1 MTSVVI
7 ADDEALVREGLAA
20 LLTRRGIDVL
30 AVAADGEAAVA
41 AARTHTPDVV
51 LMDIRMPVMDGI
63 DATAAIAGPDQPR
76 VLILTTYH
84 QDEYVYR
91 ALQAGASGFLL
102 KSTEPDR
109 LAHSIELVRAGEA
122 LLAPEVTAQLIAT
135 HLAHRSGSAL
145 PEPDPSRGPLASLTP
160 REREVLGLVARGLSN
175 DQISAQLFLSPATVK
190 THINRILSKLG
201 HSSRAQLVVTA
212 YEEGLVRPV
221 RAEPPFGR
229 LNAQGSQT

>member
-30 AVAADGEAAVA
+30 AVAADGKAAVA
-41 AARTHTPDVV
+41 AANTHAPDVV

-63 DATAAIAGPDQPR
+63 DATAAIAGPDRPR

-102 KSTEPDR
+102 KSAEPDR
-109 LAHSIELVRAGEA
+109 LAHAIELVNAGEA
-122 LLAPEVTAQLIAT
+122 LLAPEVTARLIAT
-135 HLAHRSGSAL
+135 HVTHHAGPDVPSA
-145 PEPDPSRGPLASLTP
+145 PDTSRGPLASLTP
-160 REREVLGLVARGLSN
+160 REREVLVLVARGLSN

-221 RAEPPFGR
+221 GAGRRA
-229 LNAQGSQT
+229 

>member
-1 MTSVVI
+1 MTSVVV
-7 ADDEALVREGLAA
+7 ADDEALVREGLSA
-20 LLTRRGIDVL
+20 LLVRRGIDVL

-41 AARTHTPDVV
+41 AAHTHAPDVV

-63 DATAAIAGPDQPR
+63 EATAAIVGPERPR

-109 LAHSIELVRAGEA
+109 LARSIELVHAGEA
-122 LLAPEVTAQLIAT
+122 LLAPEVTARLIAT
-135 HLAHRSGSAL
+135 HVTHQAG
-145 PEPDPSRGPLASLTP
+145 PDAPPAPDTSRGPLASLTP
-160 REREVLGLVARGLSN
+160 REREVLVLVARGLSN
-175 DQISAQLFLSPATVK
+175 DQISAELFLSPATVK
-190 THINRILSKLG
+190 THLNRILGKLG

-221 RAEPPFGR
+221 GAGR
-229 LNAQGSQT
+229 RG